1 MRLHPGRGLGVVITA
16 GTTRSYD
23 HDVLMRAVLDSVN
36 P

>member
-16 GTTRSYD
+16 KTTRSYNQ
-23 HDVLMRAVLDSVN
+23 DVLMRAVLDSVN